1 MAPATAV
8 FIMFALIDTCK
19 TGTFDSFRAKGFGV
33 SAALLQYNFRLNVF
47 VFVFSLKQEQEYASV
62 ASGVIHAAH

>member
-8 FIMFALIDTCK
+8 FIMFALIDTSK
-19 TGTFDSFRAKGFGV
+19 TGTLDSFRAKGFGV

-47 VFVFSLKQEQEYASV
+47 VFSLKQEQEYASV
-62 ASGVIHAAH
+62 ASGVTHAAH